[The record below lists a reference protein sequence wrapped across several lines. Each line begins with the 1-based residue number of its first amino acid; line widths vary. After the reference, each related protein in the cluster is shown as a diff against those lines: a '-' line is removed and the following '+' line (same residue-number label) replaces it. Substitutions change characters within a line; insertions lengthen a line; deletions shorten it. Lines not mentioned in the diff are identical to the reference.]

1 MLDVNSDSASVPYC
15 ARCAQWLDMPE
26 PTARAYASRDA
37 FGTSLAEHTS
47 VEQAMR
53 EQTRWF
59 IVGWGALVVARA
71 TLVALNI
78 AMWLRLP

>member
-1 MLDVNSDSASVPYC
+1 
-15 ARCAQWLDMPE
+15 
-26 PTARAYASRDA
+26 
-37 FGTSLAEHTS
+37 
-47 VEQAMR
+47 MR